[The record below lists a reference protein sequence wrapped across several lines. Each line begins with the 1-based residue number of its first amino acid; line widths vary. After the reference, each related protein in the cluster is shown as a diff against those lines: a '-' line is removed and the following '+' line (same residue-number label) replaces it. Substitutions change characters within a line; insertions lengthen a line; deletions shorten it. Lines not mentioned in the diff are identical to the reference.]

1 MIRSQLQLTRNG
13 NSVIPGKVF
22 VPRKIGVL
30 YKMNNIFVKYLPAE
44 FPGVE
49 TGFPPKMLNAKCIR
63 NKRNMEGIQ
72 ELFAPLIFT
81 HSLHKKHT

>member
-22 VPRKIGVL
+22 VPCKIGVL
-30 YKMNNIFVKYLPAE
+30 YKMNNIFIKYLPAE

-49 TGFPPKMLNAKCIR
+49 TGFPAKM
-63 NKRNMEGIQ
+63 
-72 ELFAPLIFT
+72 
-81 HSLHKKHT
+81 